1 MILLL
6 KEAAMNIIDILP
18 GQYKK
23 SGNKNGGEFSGSCPW
38 CGDGGKGQD
47 SDRFRVWPGQGN
59 HGTYW
64 CRMCGKAGDAIKYLI
79 DHEGLQFKDALA
91 RLGLSVDIL
100 AGRAKIP
107 AGWQAKDAAAVS
119 ATWAEHALK
128 FVDWCHARLL
138 ERMVELGWLAA
149 RGITLEMVQKYRLG
163 WNPTHAWREGSA
175 WGIELGKKEDG
186 KAKKLWLP
194 RGLVIPCFAEG
205 GAVQRLRIRQPD
217 GAPRYLVVPGSNR
230 EPLITREASA
240 MIIVESELDAILLD
254 TVAGDLVGVVAMGND
269 TAKPTAGLLPIL
281 TEALWIGVAL
291 DSDLPRFN
299 ADNGSLDMPGAKA
312 SRWWLQQFDT
322 AERVPIIGGKDPG
335 DAFAMGFDLRLWV
348 QAALPPYFH
357 VKAELDQAKAE
368 RIARIRAAAEAELM
382 AKEAQKLAALE
393 DLKPRQVAVQQE
405 DSKKMAVAAPSLQGE
420 SRPVEAERPADETG
434 APPATAREIVLAD
447 GRSFLV
453 TADQAE
459 WERLSADGHVVFSE
473 NELKRLQEACRNMSP
488 QERHAAA
495 MLALEV
501 KEVFG
506 PAWIKRGE
514 ALQP

>member
-1 MILLL
+1 
-6 KEAAMNIIDILP
+6 MNIIDILP

-23 SGNKNGGEFSGSCPW
+23 SGNKNGGEFSGACPW

-79 DHEGLQFKDALA
+79 DHDGLQFKEALA
-91 RLGLSVDIL
+91 HLGLSADIL
-100 AGRAKIP
+100 AKREKIP
-107 AGWQAKDAAAVS
+107 AGWQARGAASVS

-128 FVDWCHARLL
+128 FVDWCHERLL
-138 ERMVELGWLAA
+138 ERQVELGWLAA
-149 RGITLEMVQKYRLG
+149 RGITMEMVQKYRLG

-186 KAKKLWLP
+186 KQKKLWLP
-194 RGLVIPCFAEG
+194 RGLVIPCCADG

-230 EPLITREASA
+230 EPLVTRVAEA

-254 TVAGDLVGVVAMGND
+254 AVAGDLVGIVAMGND
-269 TAKPTAGLLPIL
+269 TAKPTAKLMPIL

-299 ADNGSLDMPGAKA
+299 ADTGNIDMPGAKA

-322 AERVPIIGGKDPG
+322 AERLPIIGGKDPG

-348 QAALPPYFH
+348 QAGLPPYFH
-357 VKAELDQAKAE
+357 VKAELDQAKEE
-368 RIARIRAAAEAELM
+368 RIARVRALAQVM
-382 AKEAQKLAALE
+382 AKEKAKLAE
-393 DLKPRQVAVQQE
+393 QDEKVAAKSDEVQQQ
-405 DSKKMAVAAPSLQGE
+405 AVAAPAQQVE
-420 SRPVEAERPADETG
+420 SKPVEDERPADEAG
-434 APPATAREIVLAD
+434 IPSTAREIVLAD

-459 WERLSADGHVVFSE
+459 WERLTAAGYVVFSE
-473 NELKRLQEACRNMSP
+473 NELKRLQEACRTMTRE
-488 QERHAAA
+488 ERLAAA

-506 PAWIKRGE
+506 NAWIKRGE
-514 ALQP
+514 AL